1 MPMPIGHRL
10 LLAGLGLAGIF
21 LGGCAATTSDDNLWE
36 SLGGAPVVTRVVDDF
51 ADRLVANPRINE
63 HFVDIDQTRFRDKL
77 VEFLCEISSGPCQY
91 TGDAMHPVHL
101 HMNLDDADFNALVE
115 DLIES
120 MEAFDVPLGAQN
132 RLLAI
137 LAPLHF
143 EIVAPPE

>member
-1 MPMPIGHRL
+1 MRVGFCQGV
-10 LLAGLGLAGIF
+10 LLAGLVLAAGH
-21 LGGCAATTSDDNLWE
+21 LVGCASTMSDDNLWE
-36 SLGGAPVVTRVVDDF
+36 SLGGTPVITRVVDDF
-51 ADRLVANPRINE
+51 ADRLVADPRINE
-63 HFVDIDQTRFRDKL
+63 HFVDIDRVRFRDKL

-143 EIVAPPE
+143 EIVAPTD